1 MGCGINHYFWCRR
14 RSKGLLLEEK
24 FQDRRHT
31 VAKERSSRG
40 NRWALGTWAGAQRG
54 GKRACIWWADKGKAG
69 KRTHSLLRCRFL
81 ILGWGELR
89 RAENGSCSLG
99 PFGPWRVWV
108 WVGPCEQEKAPGK
121 WLPPSL
127 ESAFWL
133 FCALTLTV
141 RDEAGLAV
149 QLPSEPRGGSPRSDR
164 NRDRTEGKKGKAR
177 QRL

>member
-1 MGCGINHYFWCRR
+1 MTFRG
-14 RSKGLLLEEK
+14 KGKLLEEK

-54 GKRACIWWADKGKAG
+54 GKRACVWWADKGKAG

-81 ILGWGELR
+81 ILGCGEPR
-89 RAENGSCSLG
+89 RAENGSCSSG
-99 PFGPWRVWV
+99 PFGPWRLWV
-108 WVGPCEQEKAPGK
+108 WVGPCEQEQAPGK

-133 FCALTLTV
+133 LCALTLTI
-141 RDEAGLAV
+141 RDEAGLAA

-164 NRDRTEGKKGKAR
+164 KRDRTEGKKGKAG
-177 QRL
+177 QRF